1 MRSPGAALANIGTRR
16 SPIDLGDGRFAYK
29 RNGRWKYRDPQKQG
43 RFLHKFVEVTDRD
56 LILELET
63 RGYQIV
69 HPAHECVDRPN
80 LPCPACELQARKR
93 HA

>member
-1 MRSPGAALANIGTRR
+1 MRPSRVTLANVGSRR

-29 RNGRWKYRDPQKQG
+29 HNGHWQYRDLKKHG
-43 RFLHKFVEVTDRD
+43 RLLHRFVQVTDRD

-80 LPCPACELQARKR
+80 LPCPACEVKTRER
-93 HA
+93 RP